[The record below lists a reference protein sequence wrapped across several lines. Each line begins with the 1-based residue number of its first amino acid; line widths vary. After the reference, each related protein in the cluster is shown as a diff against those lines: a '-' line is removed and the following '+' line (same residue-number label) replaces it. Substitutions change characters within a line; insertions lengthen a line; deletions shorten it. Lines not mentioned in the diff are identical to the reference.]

1 MQPRDFITT
10 ARILASEDS
19 QGKPRQT
26 ILKMAVSTTYY
37 AMFNALCSNCADSLI
52 GRTRKNR
59 SQRGL
64 ATGLSNCRTW
74 LCQETVF
81 RNDIKCFPDDI
92 QEFAKKFVDLQEI
105 RHKADYDPH
114 YSISRSTVLFA
125 IDTAEIAIK
134 QLESADRKDLKEFAV
149 WTVMKKRAA

>member
-1 MQPRDFITT
+1 MQPRDLITT

-19 QGKPRQT
+19 QGRPRQT
-26 ILKMAVSTTYY
+26 ILKRAVSTTYY
-37 AMFNALCSNCADSLI
+37 AMFHALCGNCADSLI

-59 SQRGL
+59 SQR
-64 ATGLSNCRTW
+64 AWQQVYRTVEHGFAKKQ
-74 LCQETVF
+74 CV

-105 RHKADYDPH
+105 RHKADYDPL

-125 IDTAEIAIK
+125 IDTAEMAIK